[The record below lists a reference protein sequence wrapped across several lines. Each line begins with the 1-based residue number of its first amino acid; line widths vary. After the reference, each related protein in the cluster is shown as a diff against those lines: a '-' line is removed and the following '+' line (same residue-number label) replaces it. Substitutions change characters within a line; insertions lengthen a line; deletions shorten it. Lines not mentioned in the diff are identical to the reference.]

1 MALYEIYFK
10 SNDCKYLLMLNNNN
24 SHGDNTDARG
34 ITSGMIMELE
44 ASKNLNVFTVS
55 SNLLFAVITCMI
67 DVYMNQ

>member
-1 MALYEIYFK
+1 V
-10 SNDCKYLLMLNNNN
+10 LNNNN